1 MLQDFEALDCV
12 CCLCLCQEVERGL
25 ACCRRESCRNG
36 DVGPAGPSRYRADLS
51 SFSFVVCW
59 SMVSVSVFL
68 PEWLWRPSRVQGQG
82 AKAPGHGFWGSS
94 ALNVFS

>member
-1 MLQDFEALDCV
+1 MRLV
-12 CCLCLCQEVERGL
+12 CSRHEI
-25 ACCRRESCRNG
+25 CRNG
-36 DVGPAGPSRYRADLS
+36 EEGLGETWGTAGPAQYSADLI
-51 SFSFVVCW
+51 SFSGSLSFVVGW
-59 SMVSVSVFL
+59 RTVSVSVFL